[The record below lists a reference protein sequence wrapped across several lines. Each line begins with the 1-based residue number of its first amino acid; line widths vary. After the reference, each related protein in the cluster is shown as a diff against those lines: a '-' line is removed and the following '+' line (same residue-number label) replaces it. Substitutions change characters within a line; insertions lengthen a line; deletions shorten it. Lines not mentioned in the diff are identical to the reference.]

1 MTKPANYGTAFATP
15 GKADLILFYCQL
27 RQSHPH
33 HLLPLETELPV
44 ELRPESRDAY
54 RIIMTMILYQ
64 MTDDYRRSVFLSKLF
79 SVYPD
84 MSSWVSLDSRNEAEA
99 VLKKLGFQVDGP
111 GEYSVNRLWCLVK
124 LYFDKWNQTIK
135 PENIETL
142 RVERA
147 YGSSTMRKL
156 YTYWLGRQNLLP
168 LDGKANAMLKEHG
181 LYDLYMD
188 INEVRADIEA
198 KLGNEMTISLINF
211 NEMLS
216 FKQQARVRAR
226 IRQTKKI
233 IIGWKCLEATL
244 FQQSRVDNQRLEMDF
259 SESSQG

>member
-1 MTKPANYGTAFATP
+1 M
-15 GKADLILFYCQL
+15 
-27 RQSHPH
+27 
-33 HLLPLETELPV
+33 
-44 ELRPESRDAY
+44 
-54 RIIMTMILYQ
+54 
-64 MTDDYRRSVFLSKLF
+64 
-79 SVYPD
+79 
-84 MSSWVSLDSRNEAEA
+84 
-99 VLKKLGFQVDGP
+99 
-111 GEYSVNRLWCLVK
+111 K

-216 FKQQARVRAR
+216 FKQQTRGESLQSTDV
-226 IRQTKKI
+226 KKI